1 MLFRNLTNHQR
12 WLAISSC
19 FTNSKRSNLGLHL
32 GGCLNQENLINSCSA
47 CGWQYSVFSLS
58 ILEFYSFQKQ
68 LLCGVRGILLG
79 IWLLQDNYII
89 LHFRSSQLLCGVSSR
104 CLGFCLFQEN
114 WRFQNSIIFFI
125 LEVAPLW
132 CERHT
137 FGYFKTNLY
146 FSYSEAAAL
155 RFC

>member
-114 WRFQNSIIFFI
+114 WRVQGRFQKQLLCGVKGGWQLPTMNFRFLCNSGSCI
-125 LEVAPLW
+125 AP
-132 CERHT
+132 CE
-137 FGYFKTNLY
+137 
-146 FSYSEAAAL
+146 
-155 RFC
+155 